1 MHDEI
6 TICQKLTLMAL
17 TSGALSH
24 LIFDENLGQD
34 NALVL
39 IQSWGFRFI
48 ASHEDYHRLHG
59 YGNLDKELRDFL
71 RDKTKPY
78 SWHCLLRF

>member
-1 MHDEI
+1 MSDEI
-6 TICQKLTLMAL
+6 TIYQKLTLLAL
-17 TSGALSH
+17 TSGVLTR
-24 LIFDENLGQD
+24 LTFDENLGAD
-34 NALVL
+34 NALLL

-59 YGNLDKELRDFL
+59 YGNLDKELKDFL

-78 SWHCLLRF
+78 DWHCLLNF